1 MVTKAWRIY
10 GAKGHRQR
18 ASFGETIVAKVSNS
32 GHKST
37 TVEVINSDITGT
49 NEYSLLII
57 IGEDELC
64 CDKEMEAQ
72 IYDGAFE
79 NCTVGNIEL
88 VSVYRKEG

>member
-18 ASFGETIVAKVSNS
+18 ASFGETIVAKVSNP

-49 NEYSLLII
+49 NEYSLLVI

-79 NCTVGNIEL
+79 NCTVGNIEFAGL
-88 VSVYRKEG
+88 WGKEE